1 MLNKLNLHTA
11 SIEVEKHNTDTSKKI
26 YISGP
31 VSMYNDPDFA
41 LNKFNIFSDKLNRYI
56 RSGGTFNNGEIT
68 FDNAIV
74 VNPLSFN
81 LSLEGIDK
89 MTWAD
94 FMVVSFMLLNTCDY
108 ILMMPNHE
116 LSEGAKLE
124 KLFAEKSNNITL
136 LVADKLSQL
145 PTS

>member
-1 MLNKLNLHTA
+1 MLNKQNLHTA
-11 SIEVEKHNTDTSKKI
+11 SKQVEKYNTDTSKKI

-41 LNKFNIFSDKLNRYI
+41 LKKFNCFADKLNSYI
-56 RSGGTFNNGEIT
+56 QSGGTFNNGEIIL
-68 FDNAIV
+68 DNAIV
-74 VNPLSFN
+74 VNPLRFN
-81 LSLEGIDK
+81 LSLEDIDK

-94 FMVVSFMLLNTCDY
+94 FMVVSFMILNTCDY

-124 KLFAEKSNNITL
+124 NLFAEKSNHITL
-136 LVADKLSQL
+136 LVADNLNEKN
-145 PTS
+145 

>member
-1 MLNKLNLHTA
+1 MLNTTNLKTA
-11 SIEVEKHNTDTSKKI
+11 SIQVENYNECSSKKI

-31 VSMYNDPDFA
+31 VSMYNDPDLALKNFNDFA
-41 LNKFNIFSDKLNRYI
+41 DKLNRYI

-124 KLFAEKSNNITL
+124 KLFAEKSNHITL
-136 LVADKLSQL
+136 LVADNFNEED
-145 PTS
+145 

>member
-1 MLNKLNLHTA
+1 MLTKTNLQTA
-11 SIEVEKHNTDTSKKI
+11 SKQVEEYNDSTSKKI

-31 VSMYNDPDFA
+31 VSMYNDPDLA
-41 LNKFNIFSDKLNRYI
+41 LNNFNKFADKLNKYI
-56 RSGGTFNNGEIT
+56 QNGGTFNNSKIT
-68 FDNAIV
+68 LDKAMV

-81 LSLEGIDK
+81 LSLDSIDE

-94 FMVVSFMLLNTCDY
+94 FMVVSFMILNTCDY

-124 KLFAEKSNNITL
+124 KLFAEKSKNITL
-136 LVADKLSQL
+136 LVADNLNEED
-145 PTS
+145 

>member
-1 MLNKLNLHTA
+1 MLNKTNLQTA
-11 SIEVEKHNTDTSKKI
+11 SKRVEEYNNSSSKKI

-31 VSMYNDPDFA
+31 VSMYNNPDLALKKFNNFA
-41 LNKFNIFSDKLNRYI
+41 EMLNKYI
-56 RSGGTFNNGEIT
+56 QDGGTFNNGEIML
-68 FDNAIV
+68 DNAIV

-81 LSLEGIDK
+81 LSLEDIDK

-94 FMVVSFMLLNTCDY
+94 FMVVSFMILNTCDY
-108 ILMMPNHE
+108 ILMMPNYE

-136 LVADKLSQL
+136 LVADNLNEED
-145 PTS
+145 

>member
-1 MLNKLNLHTA
+1 MLNKKNLHTA
-11 SIEVEKHNTDTSKKI
+11 SKQVEKYNTDTSKKI

-31 VSMYNDPDFA
+31 VSMYNDPDLA
-41 LNKFNIFSDKLNRYI
+41 LKKFNSFADKLNKYI
-56 RSGGTFNNGEIT
+56 LDGGAFNNGEIILK
-68 FDNAIV
+68 DVIV

-81 LSLEGIDK
+81 LSLEGINE

-94 FMVVSFMLLNTCDY
+94 FMVVSFTILNTCDY
-108 ILMMPNHE
+108 ILMMPNYD

-136 LVADKLSQL
+136 LVADNFNEED
-145 PTS
+145 

>member
-1 MLNKLNLHTA
+1 MLNKTNLQTA
-11 SIEVEKHNTDTSKKI
+11 SKRVEEYNNSSSKKI

-31 VSMYNDPDFA
+31 VSMYNNPDLALKKFNNFA
-41 LNKFNIFSDKLNRYI
+41 EMLNKYI
-56 RSGGTFNNGEIT
+56 QDGGTFNNGEIML
-68 FDNAIV
+68 DNAIV

-81 LSLEGIDK
+81 LSLEDIDK

-94 FMVVSFMLLNTCDY
+94 FMVVSFMILNTCDY

-124 KLFAEKSNNITL
+124 KLFTEKSNNITL
-136 LVADKLSQL
+136 LVADNLNEED
-145 PTS
+145 